1 MHCFTS
7 YENCALQQSLTQSPG
22 MWLPKNKQGNLTSSI
37 SMMNAHDE
45 DNGLLEH
52 DIGRASVGFK
62 HQKIAST

>member
-1 MHCFTS
+1 M
-7 YENCALQQSLTQSPG
+7 TQSPG
-22 MWLPKNKQGNLTSSI
+22 MWLPKNKQGNLTSSM